1 MPRPH
6 WRIIGVRHELTLSL
20 HGDEE
25 AGSGQRLRGEAAVR
39 ALDGALA
46 GTSAWGFAARTL
58 DAIARAGGGPG
69 SPRDVVRRALR
80 QGRLDLWRDQL
91 RVVAAPLPAP
101 LDEEALLRAPPSE
114 EDSERTWIEI
124 ELTDMEGNPV
134 RGERYWIK
142 LPDGTVREGALNE
155 QGRAYFGGL
164 DAGSAEIRWPDLDEE
179 ATVSA
184 PRADSA
190 PRREGAPE
198 RTWVEIELTDM
209 EGNPLPRERYW
220 IKLPDGSVREGAL
233 DAEGRAYFD
242 DLDPGACE
250 IRWPDLDEEA
260 TVAAPDATTSSPTN
274 DPEAQAATL
283 EAAARDGVP
292 FCEECARAA
301 AARRASAA

>member
-6 WRIIGVRHELTLSL
+6 WRIIGLRHELRLAL
-20 HGDEE
+20 HGDGQP
-25 AGSGQRLRGEAAVR
+25 AAGQRLRGEAAVR
-39 ALDGALA
+39 ALDEALLA
-46 GTSAWGFAARTL
+46 TSAWGFAARSL
-58 DAIARAGGGPG
+58 DEVARALGGPG
-69 SPRDVVRRALR
+69 RPVDVVRRALR
-80 QGRLDLWRDQL
+80 AGRLELWRDEI
-91 RVVAAPLPAP
+91 RVVAAPVPAP
-101 LDEEALLRAPPSE
+101 LDEEALLRAPRAE
-114 EDSERTWIEI
+114 DDSELTWIEI

-134 RGERYWIK
+134 PGERYWVK

-164 DAGSAEIRWPDLDEE
+164 DAGAAEIRWPDLDEE
-179 ATVSA
+179 ATVEA
-184 PRADSA
+184 PRAVSA
-190 PRREGAPE
+190 PRREATRE

-209 EGNPLPRERYW
+209 EGNALPRERYW

-233 DAEGRAYFD
+233 DAQGRAYFD

-260 TVAAPDATTSSPTN
+260 TVAEPDATTSSPTN

-301 AARRASAA
+301 ARASAA

>member
-1 MPRPH
+1 MLRPY
-6 WRIIGVRHELTLSL
+6 WRIIGQRHELLLSPRGGDRPQSGDRL
-20 HGDEE
+20 H
-25 AGSGQRLRGEAAVR
+25 GEAAVR
-39 ALDGALA
+39 ALDEALLGAA
-46 GTSAWGFAARTL
+46 AWGFAARIL
-58 DAIARAGGGPG
+58 DDLARALGGPG
-69 SPRDVVRRALR
+69 RPLEVVRRALR
-80 QGRLDLWRDQL
+80 HGRLGLWRDQL
-91 RVVAAPLPAP
+91 RVVPAPRPGP
-101 LDEEALLRAPPSE
+101 LDEEALLRAPTAEDNSE
-114 EDSERTWIEI
+114 LTWIEI

-134 RGERYWIK
+134 RGERYWVK

-155 QGRAYFGGL
+155 LGRAYFGGL

-179 ATVSA
+179 AAVAA

-190 PRREGAPE
+190 PRGKEARE

-220 IKLPDGSVREGAL
+220 IKLPDGTVREGAL
-233 DAEGRAYFD
+233 DTQGRAYFD

-274 DPEAQAATL
+274 DPEAQAAVL

-301 AARRASAA
+301 RASAA